1 MLTVLL
7 SILLAAS
14 LAALVWSLQRRPRQ
28 SGDTVVD
35 PSARILETMA
45 LPVMMIDKDF
55 TIVSLNPA
63 GASIGGRR
71 PQDYVGTKCYDLF
84 RTGHCRTDRCAL
96 AQAMAQGKPVTERTV
111 AKPRADLEIPILY
124 AGSPV
129 RDERGVIIG
138 AIEHVLDIRHIVEAQ
153 TAVNQGCG
161 QLNSASETLAGL
173 TSRLEERFGR
183 VNDDV
188 QGVAAGARQMSAGF
202 QSTSAAVEQTHG
214 IFRNLAAA
222 TEQMSSTI
230 QEVARTTA
238 EANHRTQ
245 SAATHS
251 QGMTGRVQALNQASS
266 EIGGIVNTIISIS
279 EQTKLLALN
288 ATIEAA
294 RAGSAGKGFA
304 VVAGEVKELARQTS
318 DAIVDIQNKVAGIEG
333 TSKATATDIQGISA
347 QIAEISQAMTQLAGS
362 LEEQTVTTQ
371 EIARSIGEAV
381 QGMNETTRGVNEAS
395 TTAEEISRRIGAIRD
410 DMGEAGRVVGQTGE
424 QSQLLQRLGDELKLA
439 AERLN
444 N

>member
-1 MLTVLL
+1 MTTLLL
-7 SILLAAS
+7 SLALAACM
-14 LAALVWSLQRRPRQ
+14 AALVWSLRRRKPV
-28 SGDTVVD
+28 GPAAAAD
-35 PSARILETMA
+35 PSSRILETMA
-45 LPVMMIDKDF
+45 LPVMMIDREY

-63 GASIGGRR
+63 GASLGGKR

-111 AKPRADLEIPILY
+111 AKPRPDLEIPILY

-129 RDERGVIIG
+129 RDERGAIIG

-153 TAVNQGCG
+153 DAVNHGCG
-161 QLNSASETLAGL
+161 QLNSASETLSGL
-173 TSRLEERFGR
+173 TNRLEERFTR

-188 QGVAAGARQMSAGF
+188 QGVAAGARQMSSGF

-238 EANHRTQ
+238 EANQRTQ
-245 SAATHS
+245 EAAAHS

-318 DAIVDIQNKVAGIEG
+318 DAIVDIQTKVAGIEG
-333 TSKATATDIQGISA
+333 TAKATAADIQGITGR
-347 QIAEISQAMTQLAGS
+347 IAEISQAMTQLAGS

-395 TTAEEISRRIGAIRD
+395 TTAEEISRRIGTIRD

-424 QSQLLQRLGDELKLA
+424 QSNLLRRLGDELKVA